1 MKKAKV
7 WSMLFV
13 LALSMFAAS
22 AAYAGDDDELPEP
35 LNKEQSVGE
44 NGN

>member
-7 WSMLFV
+7 WGMLFI

-35 LNKEQSVGE
+35 LNKEQLVNQNE
-44 NGN
+44 N